1 MSEHILHR
9 TGLSPTQGRRG
20 HGRRGNVPTATELM
34 EDEHAKAMQ
43 LAAVPLNF
51 LGLVF
56 RLTDERSAKIFL
68 DAALEQGKHLI
79 ELLRLHVFH
88 EDNIVFP
95 LAHRLIAAAEF
106 DSLQA
111 RAVTSSWV
119 ASRQARP

>member
-9 TGLSPTQGRRG
+9 TGLPRTQGHREHGGRG
-20 HGRRGNVPTATELM
+20 DAPTATELM

-43 LAAVPLNF
+43 LAAVTLNF

-56 RLTDERSAKIFL
+56 RLPDERSAMIVL
-68 DAALEQGKHLI
+68 DAALEQGKNLI
-79 ELLRLHVFH
+79 ELLRLHVFR

-95 LAHRLIAAAEF
+95 LAHRLIAGAEF

-111 RAVTSSWV
+111 RAVTSSWA